1 MSFVEQLF
9 GLHGKTAFVTGGG
22 SGIGTMIAH
31 GLAHAGAT
39 VYIASRKLA
48 ACEQAAKSIN
58 DEDPQGRVIAFE
70 ADFSTESG
78 VNAAVETLNQH
89 TDQLHILVNNA
100 GRSWGMPYGQFPH
113 DAWGKV
119 FDLNVAGMFHLTQLL
134 TDKLSNSANK
144 NDPARV
150 VNVGSVMGT
159 QPVAEGAYSYSASKA
174 AVHHMTRILAREQAK
189 RNITFNA
196 LAPGPFPSKMT
207 KAFVGDEQG
216 AARIAAKN
224 PFGRLGTAEDIAGCT
239 LFLCSRA
246 GAYTSG
252 AIIPVDGGLNVSV
265 GDIMFE

>member
-9 GLHGKTAFVTGGG
+9 GLHGKTALVTGGG

-39 VYIASRKLA
+39 VFIASRKLA
-48 ACEQAAKSIN
+48 ACQQAAQTIN
-58 DEDPQGRVIAFE
+58 DGNPAGNVVAFE
-70 ADFSTESG
+70 ADFSTEHG
-78 VNAAVETLNQH
+78 VNASVDTLNQL
-89 TDQLHILVNNA
+89 TDKLHILVNNA
-100 GRSWGMPYGQFPH
+100 GRSWGTPYGEFPH

-134 TDKLSNSANK
+134 TDKLSSSATQG
-144 NDPARV
+144 DPARV

-174 AVHHMTRILAREQAK
+174 AVHHMTRILAREQAH

-207 KAFVGDEQG
+207 KAFVGTDDG
-216 AARIAAKN
+216 AAKIAAKN
-224 PFGRLGTAEDIAGCT
+224 PFGRLGTPDDIAGST

-265 GDIMFE
+265 GDILFE